1 MRWLRLLNMMLALA
15 AVGCLWGLLG
25 VLREYQAIDVVEA
38 SPSESNVST
47 RKQTVKESTTVM
59 RPPKPPVTDFQM
71 LVERDPFKNPQ
82 ESLAVIAL
90 KPEPILPVLPP
101 PNVVVPKVP
110 LPPLSLSLSGTIVV
124 GEERKAILH
133 DGKQENLYLLGEDV
147 GGGILETIEGDRVV
161 ILRGTERTELLMQSA
176 IERTAPPSAAVAGG
190 VASAQETERNATPS
204 DNLTVFSQ
212 EKRKKVMPLN
222 KPMFSTPAFA
232 RYPGANFAG
241 ARR

>member
-25 VLREYQAIDVVEA
+25 VLREYQALDVVEA
-38 SPSESNVST
+38 SPSGSNVST
-47 RKQTVKESTTVM
+47 RTQSVKESTTLM
-59 RPPKPPVTDFQM
+59 RPSKPPVTDFQM

-82 ESLAVIAL
+82 ESVAVIAL
-90 KPEPILPVLPP
+90 KPELILPVLPP
-101 PNVVVPKVP
+101 PKVP

-133 DGKQENLYLLGEDV
+133 DGKQENLYLLGTEV

-176 IERTAPPSAAVAGG
+176 IERTAPPSAAVA
-190 VASAQETERNATPS
+190 SAQETERNAKPS
-204 DNLTVFSQ
+204 DNLMVFSQ

-222 KPMFSTPAFA
+222 KPMFATPAFA
-232 RYPGANFAG
+232 RYPGANYAG
-241 ARR
+241 ARRQ

>member
-1 MRWLRLLNMMLALA
+1 MRWLRWLNLILALV

-25 VLREYQAIDVVEA
+25 VLREYQALDVVEA
-38 SPSESNVST
+38 SPSGSNVST
-47 RKQTVKESTTVM
+47 RTQSVKESTTLM
-59 RPPKPPVTDFQM
+59 RPSKPPVTDFQM

-82 ESLAVIAL
+82 ESVAVIAL

-101 PNVVVPKVP
+101 PKVP

>member
-1 MRWLRLLNMMLALA
+1 MRWLRWLNLILALV

-25 VLREYQAIDVVEA
+25 VLREYQALDVVEA
-38 SPSESNVST
+38 SPSGSNVST
-47 RKQTVKESTTVM
+47 RTQSVKESTALM
-59 RPPKPPVTDFQM
+59 RPPKPPVTDFQI

-82 ESLAVIAL
+82 ESVAVIAL
-90 KPEPILPVLPP
+90 KPELILPVLPP
-101 PNVVVPKVP
+101 PKVP

-133 DGKQENLYLLGEDV
+133 DGKQENLYLLGQDV
-147 GGGILETIEGDRVV
+147 GDGILETIEGDRVV

-190 VASAQETERNATPS
+190 VASAQETERNAKPS
-204 DNLTVFSQ
+204 DNLMVFSQ
-212 EKRKKVMPLN
+212 EKRKKAMPLN

-232 RYPGANFAG
+232 RYPGANYAG
-241 ARR
+241 ARRP

>member
-1 MRWLRLLNMMLALA
+1 MRWLRWLNLMLALV

-25 VLREYQAIDVVEA
+25 VLREYQALDVVEA
-38 SPSESNVST
+38 SPSGSNVST
-47 RKQTVKESTTVM
+47 RTQSVKESTTLM
-59 RPPKPPVTDFQM
+59 RPSKPPVTDFQM

-82 ESLAVIAL
+82 ESVAVIAL
-90 KPEPILPVLPP
+90 KPELILPVLPP

-110 LPPLSLSLSGTIVV
+110 LPPLALSLSGTIVV

-133 DGKQENLYLLGEDV
+133 DGKQENLYLLGQDV

-176 IERTAPPSAAVAGG
+176 IERTAPPSAAVA
-190 VASAQETERNATPS
+190 SAQETERNAKPS
-204 DNLTVFSQ
+204 DNLMVFSQ

-222 KPMFSTPAFA
+222 KPMFATPAFA
-232 RYPGANFAG
+232 RYPGANYAG
-241 ARR
+241 ARRQ